1 MHQPKSMQ
9 SRVESLKP
17 TTRMQ
22 EPQLSTLSGEYLT
35 ALRTHLAQGG
45 EVSLHSAHELGSQAV
60 TLGLETLDLAKVHE
74 QAMKTLILPECSPL
88 MKEEMNTRA
97 EVFFTEAIVPI
108 EHTHRAAREVSA
120 ELQQLTATFGQRTLA
135 LANSSNELKKGV
147 KGRKTAEAA
156 LETSERASCQLL
168 KESRQLEHELQAM
181 TRKILS
187 SNEAERK
194 TMSHQ
199 LQDEIAQNLLGI
211 HVRLLTLKQE
221 ARNSHE
227 GLAKEIAITQQLV
240 DAAVKTINQC
250 AREFGISHAT

>member
-1 MHQPKSMQ
+1 MY
-9 SRVESLKP
+9 E
-17 TTRMQ
+17 T
-22 EPQLSTLSGEYLT
+22 QLSTLSGEYLT
-35 ALRTHLAQGG
+35 ALRAHLAQEGG
-45 EVSLHSAHELGSQAV
+45 ASLHSAHELGDQAV

-74 QAMKTLILPECSPL
+74 KALKTLIQPDCSPV
-88 MKEEMNTRA
+88 MREEMDTRA

-108 EHTHRAAREVSA
+108 EHTHRAAREAST
-120 ELQQLTATFGQRTLA
+120 ELLQLTATFGQRTLA
-135 LANSSNELKKGV
+135 LADSNRELKEGV
-147 KGRKTAEAA
+147 MGRKTAEAA

-168 KESRQLEHELQAM
+168 KESRMMEHELQAM

-211 HVRLLTLKQE
+211 HVRLLSLKQE
-221 ARNSHE
+221 ARNSHG

-240 DAAVKTINQC
+240 DAAVKTINQF
-250 AREFGISHAT
+250 AREFDIPHAI

>member
-1 MHQPKSMQ
+1 
-9 SRVESLKP
+9 
-17 TTRMQ
+17 MQ
-22 EPQLSTLSGEYLT
+22 EPKLSTLSGEYLT
-35 ALRTHLAQGG
+35 ALRAHLAQGG
-45 EVSLHSAHELGSQAV
+45 EASLHSAHELGGQAV

-74 QAMKTLILPECSPL
+74 QALKTLILPDCSSV
-88 MKEEMNTRA
+88 MREEMNTRA

-108 EHTHRAAREVSA
+108 EHTHRAAREVST
-120 ELQQLTATFGQRTLA
+120 ELLQLTATFGQRTLA
-135 LANSSNELKKGV
+135 LADSNRELKEGV
-147 KGRKTAEAA
+147 IGRKTAEAA
-156 LETSERASCQLL
+156 LEASERASRQLL

-211 HVRLLTLKQE
+211 HVRLLSLKQE

-227 GLAKEIAITQQLV
+227 GLAREIAITQQLV
-240 DAAVKTINQC
+240 DAAVKTINRC
-250 AREFGISHAT
+250 VREFDIPHAI